1 MLNMPIQSNYYRT
14 TILVTTKSYL
24 LTNLSVFQS
33 DTKSPN
39 ASLTAIKICI
49 TEVDTITRN
58 YNSPAPHSI
67 MWIAKSLE
75 SLAQE
80 ETHSHLSDDKIHVL
94 KVLTIYSNFH
104 LINFVIMAFV

>member
-1 MLNMPIQSNYYRT
+1 
-14 TILVTTKSYL
+14 
-24 LTNLSVFQS
+24 
-33 DTKSPN
+33 
-39 ASLTAIKICI
+39 
-49 TEVDTITRN
+49 
-58 YNSPAPHSI
+58 

-80 ETHSHLSDDKIHVL
+80 ETHSHLSDDKMHVL